1 VIDQKMPGKNKFTF
15 TLSGGNS
22 MKKLLV
28 TLSLALS
35 FLPFAAIAGEKS
47 APPDHE
53 LIQIAILL
61 DASNSMDGLI
71 EQAKTQLWKI
81 VNELALAKRNGKTP
95 RLEVAFY
102 EYGKSSLPSSGGY
115 IRQIVPLST
124 DLDRISEELF
134 KLTTNGGDEYCGQV
148 ISEATKHLEW
158 NPSTKV
164 MKAIFIAG
172 NEPFTQG
179 QVEYVGACKK
189 AIASGIV
196 VNTIFCG
203 SRQEGIDTKWKD
215 GADLADGSY
224 FNIDQNQKIEHIAAP
239 QDSAIMTLGQ
249 KLNAT
254 YIGYGKAGAKRKS
267 MQMEQDRN
275 AMAAAPAS
283 MVQRSIA
290 KSSSAYG
297 NAGWDLVD
305 AKKEKQ
311 VEVGALDEES
321 LPKEM
326 KGMTAK
332 EREAYVDKK
341 AKERAELQTQINKL
355 NEERRKYVA
364 AQQTKTSKNSSL
376 DQAIVNTVRKLA
388 TDKGYSFEAQ

>member
-1 VIDQKMPGKNKFTF
+1 MKNA
-15 TLSGGNS
+15 
-22 MKKLLV
+22 LV
-28 TLSLALS
+28 TLILTFVLFPLS
-35 FLPFAAIAGEKS
+35 AADKPVPA
-47 APPDHE
+47 DDN

-71 EQAKTQLWKI
+71 SQAKTQLWKI
-81 VNELALAKRNGKTP
+81 VNELALAKRGGKSP

-115 IRQIVPLST
+115 IRQIVPLT
-124 DLDRISEELF
+124 LDLDRISDELF

-148 ISEATKHLEW
+148 IAEAVKSLKW
-158 NPSTKV
+158 NPSTSV

-179 QVEYVGACKK
+179 QVNYSETCKK
-189 AIASGIV
+189 AISAGIV

-203 SRQEGIDTKWKD
+203 SRQEGIDSKWKD

-224 FNIDQNQKIEHIAAP
+224 MSIDQNQKVEQIAAP
-239 QDSAIMTLGQ
+239 QDSAIMALGAQ
-249 KLNAT
+249 LNAT
-254 YIGYGKAGAKRKS
+254 YIGYGSAGGKRKS

-275 AMAAAPAS
+275 AMTAAPAA

-297 NAGWDLVD
+297 NAEWDLVD
-305 AKKEKQ
+305 AKKESAAK
-311 VEVGALDEES
+311 VAALKEEE
-321 LPKEM
+321 LPPEM
-326 KGMTAK
+326 KGMDAK
-332 EREAYVDKK
+332 EREAFVDAK
-341 AKERAELQTQINKL
+341 AKQRNEIQAKINNL

-364 AQQTKTSKNSSL
+364 AQQQKSSKNSSL

-388 TDKGYSFEAQ
+388 TDKGYSFDAQ

>member
-1 VIDQKMPGKNKFTF
+1 MK
-15 TLSGGNS
+15 TL
-22 MKKLLV
+22 LIPIA
-28 TLSLALS
+28 LAYCL
-35 FLPFAAIAGEKS
+35 FHTTADGTEKPS
-47 APPDHE
+47 PVDDN

-71 EQAKTQLWKI
+71 DQAKTQLWKI
-81 VNELALAKRNGKTP
+81 VNELALAKRNGKAP

-115 IRQIVPLST
+115 IRQIVPLTT
-124 DLDRISEELF
+124 DLDNISDELF

-148 ISEATKHLEW
+148 IAEAVKTLQW
-158 NPSTKV
+158 NTSSRV

-179 QVEYVGACKK
+179 TVDYAASCKK
-189 AIASGIV
+189 AIAAGIV

-203 SRQEGIDTKWKD
+203 SRHEGISSKWKD

-224 FNIDQNQKIEHIAAP
+224 MSIDQNRKIEHIAAP
-239 QDSAIMTLGQ
+239 QDSAIMELGAN
-249 KLNAT
+249 LNAT
-254 YIGYGKAGAKRKS
+254 YIGYGSGGAKRKS

-275 AMAAAPAS
+275 AMAAAPAA

-297 NAGWDLVD
+297 NATWDLVD
-305 AKKEKQ
+305 AKKEKNLK
-311 VEVGALDEES
+311 VSELDEDQ

-326 KGMTAK
+326 KGMSVK

-341 AKERAELQTQINKL
+341 ARERTDLQSQISTL

-364 AQQTKTSKNSSL
+364 AQQQKSMKSSSL

-388 TDKGYSFEAQ
+388 TDKGYQFEGK

>member
-1 VIDQKMPGKNKFTF
+1 MLMLTF
-15 TLSGGNS
+15 VLFP
-22 MKKLLV
+22 
-28 TLSLALS
+28 LA
-35 FLPFAAIAGEKS
+35 AADKPI
-47 APPDHE
+47 PTDDNV
-53 LIQIAILL
+53 IQIAILL

-71 EQAKTQLWKI
+71 GQAKTQLWKI
-81 VNELALAKRNGKTP
+81 VNELALAKRDGKTP

-102 EYGKSSLPSSGGY
+102 EYGKSSLRSSEGY
-115 IRQIVPLST
+115 IRQIVPLT
-124 DLDRISEELF
+124 LDLDRISEELF

-148 ISEATKHLEW
+148 IGEAVKALNW
-158 NPSTKV
+158 NPSTRV

-179 QVEYVGACKK
+179 NINYAETCKK
-189 AIASGIV
+189 AISAGIV

-203 SRQEGIDTKWKD
+203 SRQEGIDSKWKD

-224 FNIDQNQKIEHIAAP
+224 MSIDQNQKVEQIAAP
-239 QDSAIMTLGQ
+239 QDSAIMALGA

-254 YIGYGKAGAKRKS
+254 YIGYGSAGGKRKS

-275 AMAAAPAS
+275 AMAAAPAA

-297 NAGWDLVD
+297 NAEWDLVD

-311 VEVGALDEES
+311 LKVGALDEES
-321 LPKEM
+321 LPEEM

-332 EREAYVDKK
+332 ERESYVDAK
-341 AKERAELQTQINKL
+341 AKERSDLQSQINKL
-355 NEERRKYVA
+355 NEERRKYVIV
-364 AQQTKTSKNSSL
+364 QQQKISKNSSL
-376 DQAIVNTVRKLA
+376 DQAIVNTVRKIA
-388 TDKGYSFEAQ
+388 TNKGYSFDAQ